1 MQKLV
6 FSFLAVLLMMR
17 LQAATFPVKLS
28 AQSGEPVLN
37 ANSILL
43 PIGNAGE
50 TISLLALST
59 ISVKDFEALRGSS
72 LSVFQKIGFKLAQRK
87 LRNKI
92 NADGTVD
99 GKLLTGISRPLAD
112 ENSKGLDAGWFFL
125 GLFLVFFGVLL
136 AYLVKGGNKKK
147 RVKSAWIGF
156 GVAAFILLLFTVAT
170 AGFM

>member
-6 FSFLAVLLMMR
+6 FSFFGLLLMMR
-17 LQAATFPVKLS
+17 LQAATFPELS

-43 PIGNAGE
+43 PIGNNGE

-59 ISVKDFEALRGSS
+59 ISVKEFEALRGSS
-72 LSVFQKIGFKLAQRK
+72 LSFFQKIGFKLAQRK

-99 GKLLTGISRPLAD
+99 GKLLKGVSRRLAD

-156 GVAAFILLLFTVAT
+156 GVAAFIFLLFTVAT